1 MFDTIGKV
9 QCSDCKSVVSYSFAL
24 VAHDG
29 QQSTLMLLASCP
41 NCRKAGDERSLRKFE
56 KVDKNTLTE
65 ALERKLPIVL
75 LR

>member
-1 MFDTIGKV
+1 MDDSLAKV
-9 QCSDCKSVVSYSFAL
+9 CCVDCSCIVSYSFVLMANN
-24 VAHDG
+24 G
-29 QQSTLMLLASCP
+29 QQTVLMLLASCP
-41 NCRKAGDERSLRKFE
+41 KCHTKGDKRSLRNFE